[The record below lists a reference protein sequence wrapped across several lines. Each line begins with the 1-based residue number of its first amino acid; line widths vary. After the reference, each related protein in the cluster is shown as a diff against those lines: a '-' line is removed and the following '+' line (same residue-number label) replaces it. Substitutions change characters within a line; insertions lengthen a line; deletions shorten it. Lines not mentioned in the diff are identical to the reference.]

1 MKDKLFTRNFT
12 FLILGQVSSLIGNY
26 TLKFAL
32 SMYVLEQTGSAS
44 IFATLLAVAMLPTI
58 LLSPF
63 GGILADRANRRNIMV
78 GLDTLSGCTVL
89 VAGLVLPFGHDIW
102 VIGALLVILSVL
114 AAFESPT
121 VQACIP
127 QMLSGD
133 NLMKGNAAVNQVQA
147 IARSYHSV
155 SGESG
160 LRCFWTY
167 SGPLGNGGLL
177 FPHRYFGVLHSP
189 GLSKGGS
196 HYECPG
202 DH

>member
-1 MKDKLFTRNFT
+1 MKDNLFHRNFT

-44 IFATLLAVAMLPTI
+44 IFAALLAVAMVPTV

-78 GLDTLSGCTVL
+78 GLDTLSGLTVL
-89 VAGLVLPFGHDIW
+89 AAGLVLPFGRDIW
-102 VIGALLVILSVL
+102 VIGALLVLLSVL

-127 QMLSGD
+127 QMLSGE

-147 IARSYHSV
+147 IT
-155 SGESG
+155 G
-160 LRCFWTY
+160 LVTPFLGSMVYAAFGLPPVLWGTMACFFLTAI
-167 SGPLGNGGLL
+167 L
-177 FPHRYFGVLHSP
+177 
-189 GLSKGGS
+189 
-196 HYECPG
+196 ECFIQL
-202 DH
+202 DYQK